1 MVNLLFVV
9 LNFSK
14 NQEQYLKNKRVDLK
28 INYRYDDL
36 QLTFKSIKKFFSRT
50 TIKTIPSG
58 IIWRQKMRLIKA
70 NNNQEAISVA
80 FRELLQQY
88 QQNKSQIATKEEEVA
103 KTQNQV
109 LLVKTRNYT
118 VDNIVNGMATLQLSF
133 GNIVGEL
140 AEELTSE
147 SYKLQELRKAIAIEG
162 EHLERLQQVRLVADA
177 LYLLNQEHQAKK
189 STLQANTTQ
198 IRETIE
204 GEIFQAK
211 QEWLIEETEFA
222 NQVQE
227 AAELSIQQRELEVA
241 DYQYELARQR
251 TIEQD
256 QYETDQRLQ
265 ERKMAELG
273 AAKAKDWSRREKY
286 LTEHKAEFT
295 QHQEAIA
302 NFETQLKEE
311 YGKAK
316 GKAIKDAEQKYQVA
330 TELKE
335 KEWAAIEQGYGLK
348 IASLTTIVEHQT
360 EQVAEITR
368 QLQEANAQAQN
379 LAMQAFQNQ

>member
-1 MVNLLFVV
+1 V
-9 LNFSK
+9 
-14 NQEQYLKNKRVDLK
+14 R
-28 INYRYDDL
+28 ITR
-36 QLTFKSIKKFFSRT
+36 
-50 TIKTIPSG
+50 
-58 IIWRQKMRLIKA
+58 A
-70 NNNQEAISVA
+70 NNNQAAIATA
-80 FRELLQQY
+80 FSELLQQY
-88 QQNKSQIATKEEEVA
+88 QQNKLQIATKEEEVA
-103 KTQNQV
+103 KTQAQV
-109 LLVKTRNYT
+109 LLVKTRDYT
-118 VDNIVNGMATLQLSF
+118 VDNIVNGMAALQLSF

-140 AEELTSE
+140 TEELTSE
-147 SYKLQELRKAIAIEG
+147 SYKLQELKKAIAIEG
-162 EHLERLQQVRLVADA
+162 EHLERLKQVRLVADA

-189 STLQANTTQ
+189 DTLQANTTQ

-204 GEIFQAK
+204 GEILQTK

-227 AAELSIQQRELEVA
+227 AAELSIQQRELAEA

-265 ERKMAELG
+265 EREIAELE
-273 AAKAKDWSRREKY
+273 AAKAKDWSKREKY
-286 LTEHKAEFT
+286 LAEHKAEFT

-335 KEWAAIEQGYGLK
+335 KEWAAIEQGYELK
-348 IASLTTIVEHQT
+348 IASLTSILEHQT

>member
-1 MVNLLFVV
+1 V
-9 LNFSK
+9 
-14 NQEQYLKNKRVDLK
+14 R
-28 INYRYDDL
+28 
-36 QLTFKSIKKFFSRT
+36 
-50 TIKTIPSG
+50 
-58 IIWRQKMRLIKA
+58 IIRA
-70 NNNQEAISVA
+70 NNNQEAIATA
-80 FRELLQQY
+80 FSELLQQY

-109 LLVKTRNYT
+109 LLVKTRDYT
-118 VDNIVNGMATLQLSF
+118 VDNIVNGMAALQLSF

-147 SYKLQELRKAIAIEG
+147 SDKLQELRKAIAVEQ
-162 EHLERLQQVRLVADA
+162 EHLERLKQVRLVADA

-189 STLQANTTQ
+189 ATLQANTTQ
-198 IRETIE
+198 IREAIDC
-204 GEIFQAK
+204 EILQTK
-211 QEWLIEETEFA
+211 QEWTIEEIEFA
-222 NQVQE
+222 NKLQE
-227 AAELSIQQRELEVA
+227 AAESSIQQRELEAA

-265 ERKMAELG
+265 GREIAELE

-286 LTEHKAEFT
+286 LAEHKAEFA

-330 TELKE
+330 TELNE
-335 KEWAAIEQGYGLK
+335 KEWAAMEQGYELK
-348 IASLTTIVEHQT
+348 IASLTTIIEHQT
-360 EQVAEITR
+360 EQVIEITR

>member
-1 MVNLLFVV
+1 V
-9 LNFSK
+9 
-14 NQEQYLKNKRVDLK
+14 
-28 INYRYDDL
+28 
-36 QLTFKSIKKFFSRT
+36 
-50 TIKTIPSG
+50 
-58 IIWRQKMRLIKA
+58 RLIRVNRA
-70 NNNQEAISVA
+70 NNNQEAIAVA
-80 FRELLQQY
+80 FSELLQQY
-88 QQNKSQIATKEEEVA
+88 QLNKSQIATKEEEAA

-109 LLVKTRNYT
+109 LLVKTRDYT
-118 VDNIVNGMATLQLSF
+118 VNNIVNGMAALQLSF

-147 SYKLQELRKAIAIEG
+147 SDKLQELRKAIAIEG
-162 EHLERLQQVRLVADA
+162 EHLERLKQVRLVADA

-189 STLQANTTQ
+189 ATLQANTTQ

-204 GEIFQAK
+204 GEILQTK
-211 QEWLIEETEFA
+211 QEWSIEEVEFA

-227 AAELSIQQRELEVA
+227 AAELSIQKRELEVA

-265 ERKMAELG
+265 EREIAELE

-286 LTEHKAEFT
+286 LAEHKAEFT

-335 KEWAAIEQGYGLK
+335 KEWAAMEQGYELK

-360 EQVAEITR
+360 EQVAEIAK
-368 QLQEANAQAQN
+368 QLQEVNAQAQN

>member
-14 NQEQYLKNKRVDLK
+14 NQEQHLKNKRVDLK
-28 INYRYDDL
+28 INCRYDDL

-50 TIKTIPSG
+50 AIKTIPSG
-58 IIWRQKMRLIKA
+58 IIWRQKMRVIKA
-70 NNNQEAISVA
+70 NNNQEAIAVA

-204 GEIFQAK
+204 G
-211 QEWLIEETEFA
+211 
-222 NQVQE
+222 
-227 AAELSIQQRELEVA
+227 
-241 DYQYELARQR
+241 
-251 TIEQD
+251 
-256 QYETDQRLQ
+256 
-265 ERKMAELG
+265 
-273 AAKAKDWSRREKY
+273 
-286 LTEHKAEFT
+286 
-295 QHQEAIA
+295 
-302 NFETQLKEE
+302 
-311 YGKAK
+311 
-316 GKAIKDAEQKYQVA
+316 
-330 TELKE
+330 
-335 KEWAAIEQGYGLK
+335 
-348 IASLTTIVEHQT
+348 
-360 EQVAEITR
+360 
-368 QLQEANAQAQN
+368 
-379 LAMQAFQNQ
+379 

>member
-1 MVNLLFVV
+1 MIT
-9 LNFSK
+9 
-14 NQEQYLKNKRVDLK
+14 LKL
-28 INYRYDDL
+28 I
-36 QLTFKSIKKFFSRT
+36 FKSIIKKILSV
-50 TIKTIPSG
+50 
-58 IIWRQKMRLIKA
+58 IIWRRTVRVIKTS
-70 NNNQEAISVA
+70 NSQEAIATA
-80 FRELLQQY
+80 FSQLLDQY

-109 LLVKTRNYT
+109 LLVKTRDYT
-118 VDNIVNGMATLQLSF
+118 VDNIVNGIAALQLSF

-147 SYKLQELRKAIAIEG
+147 SYKLQELRKAITIEE
-162 EHLERLQQVRLVADA
+162 EHLEQLKQVRLAADA

-189 STLQANTTQ
+189 AILQSNTTQ
-198 IRETIE
+198 IREAVE
-204 GEIFQAK
+204 REIFQTK
-211 QEWLIEETEFA
+211 QEWSIEETEFA

-227 AAELSIQQRELEVA
+227 AAELIIQQRELEAA

-256 QYETDQRLQ
+256 QYETEQRLQ
-265 ERKMAELG
+265 ARKIAELE
-273 AAKAKDWSRREKY
+273 AAKAQDWSRREKY
-286 LTEHKAEFT
+286 LAEHQAEFI

-316 GKAIKDAEQKYQVA
+316 GKAIKDAEQKYQVS

-335 KEWAAIEQGYGLK
+335 KEWAATEQGYELK

-360 EQVAEITR
+360 EQIVDITR

-379 LAMQAFQNQ
+379 LAMQAFQQQ

>member
-1 MVNLLFVV
+1 M
-9 LNFSK
+9 
-14 NQEQYLKNKRVDLK
+14 R
-28 INYRYDDL
+28 
-36 QLTFKSIKKFFSRT
+36 
-50 TIKTIPSG
+50 
-58 IIWRQKMRLIKA
+58 IIRA
-70 NNNQEAISVA
+70 NNNQEAIATA
-80 FRELLQQY
+80 FSELLQQY
-88 QQNKSQIATKEEEVA
+88 QQNKSQIATKEEEIA

-109 LLVKTRNYT
+109 LLVKTRDYT
-118 VDNIVNGMATLQLSF
+118 VDNIVNGMAALQLSF

-147 SYKLQELRKAIAIEG
+147 SDKLQELRKAIAIEG
-162 EHLERLQQVRLVADA
+162 EHLERLKQVRLVADA

-189 STLQANTTQ
+189 ATLQANTTQ
-198 IRETIE
+198 IREAIDC
-204 GEIFQAK
+204 EILQTK
-211 QEWLIEETEFA
+211 KKWSIEEIEFA
-222 NQVQE
+222 NKLQE
-227 AAELSIQQRELEVA
+227 AAESSIQQRELEAA

-265 ERKMAELG
+265 GREIAELE

-286 LTEHKAEFT
+286 LAEHKAEFA

-335 KEWAAIEQGYGLK
+335 KEWAAMEQGYGLK

>member
-1 MVNLLFVV
+1 V
-9 LNFSK
+9 
-14 NQEQYLKNKRVDLK
+14 
-28 INYRYDDL
+28 
-36 QLTFKSIKKFFSRT
+36 
-50 TIKTIPSG
+50 
-58 IIWRQKMRLIKA
+58 RLIRVNRA
-70 NNNQEAISVA
+70 NNNQEAIAAA
-80 FRELLQQY
+80 FSELLQQY
-88 QQNKSQIATKEEEVA
+88 QQNKSQIATKEEEAA

-109 LLVKTRNYT
+109 LLVKTRDYT
-118 VDNIVNGMATLQLSF
+118 VNNIVNGMAALQLSF

-147 SYKLQELRKAIAIEG
+147 SDKLQELRKAIAIEG
-162 EHLERLQQVRLVADA
+162 EHLERLKQVRLVADA

-189 STLQANTTQ
+189 ATLQANTTQ

-204 GEIFQAK
+204 GEILQTK
-211 QEWLIEETEFA
+211 QEWSIEEVEFA

-227 AAELSIQQRELEVA
+227 AAELSIQKRELEVA

-251 TIEQD
+251 TVEQD

-265 ERKMAELG
+265 EREIAELE

-286 LTEHKAEFT
+286 LAEHKAEFT

-335 KEWAAIEQGYGLK
+335 KEWAAMEQGYELK

-360 EQVAEITR
+360 EQVAEIAK
-368 QLQEANAQAQN
+368 QLQEVNAQAQN

>member
-1 MVNLLFVV
+1 V
-9 LNFSK
+9 
-14 NQEQYLKNKRVDLK
+14 R
-28 INYRYDDL
+28 
-36 QLTFKSIKKFFSRT
+36 
-50 TIKTIPSG
+50 
-58 IIWRQKMRLIKA
+58 IIRA
-70 NNNQEAISVA
+70 NNNQAAIATA
-80 FRELLQQY
+80 FSELLQQY

-103 KTQNQV
+103 KTQAQV
-109 LLVKTRNYT
+109 LLVKTRDYT

-140 AEELTSE
+140 AAELTSE
-147 SYKLQELRKAIAIEG
+147 SYKLQELKKAIAIEG
-162 EHLERLQQVRLVADA
+162 EHLERLKQVRLVADA

-189 STLQANTTQ
+189 DTLQANTTQ

-204 GEIFQAK
+204 GEILQTK

-227 AAELSIQQRELEVA
+227 AAELSIQQRELAEA

-265 ERKMAELG
+265 EREIAELE
-273 AAKAKDWSRREKY
+273 AAKAKDWSKREKY
-286 LTEHKAEFT
+286 LAEHKAEFT

-335 KEWAAIEQGYGLK
+335 KEWAAIEQGYELK
-348 IASLTTIVEHQT
+348 IASLTSILEHQT

>member
-1 MVNLLFVV
+1 V
-9 LNFSK
+9 
-14 NQEQYLKNKRVDLK
+14 
-28 INYRYDDL
+28 
-36 QLTFKSIKKFFSRT
+36 
-50 TIKTIPSG
+50 
-58 IIWRQKMRLIKA
+58 RLIRVNGA
-70 NNNQEAISVA
+70 NNNQEAIAVA
-80 FRELLQQY
+80 FSELLQQY

-109 LLVKTRNYT
+109 LLVKTRDYT
-118 VDNIVNGMATLQLSF
+118 VNNIVNGMAALQLSF

-147 SYKLQELRKAIAIEG
+147 SDKLQELRKAIAIEG
-162 EHLERLQQVRLVADA
+162 EHLERLKQVRLVADA

-189 STLQANTTQ
+189 ATLQANTTQ

-204 GEIFQAK
+204 GEILQTK
-211 QEWLIEETEFA
+211 QEWSIEEVEFA

-227 AAELSIQQRELEVA
+227 AAELSIQKRELEAA

-265 ERKMAELG
+265 EREIAELET
-273 AAKAKDWSRREKY
+273 AKAKDWSRREKY
-286 LTEHKAEFT
+286 LAEHKAEFT

-335 KEWAAIEQGYGLK
+335 KEWAAIKQGYELK

-360 EQVAEITR
+360 EQVAEIAK

>member
-1 MVNLLFVV
+1 V
-9 LNFSK
+9 
-14 NQEQYLKNKRVDLK
+14 R
-28 INYRYDDL
+28 
-36 QLTFKSIKKFFSRT
+36 
-50 TIKTIPSG
+50 
-58 IIWRQKMRLIKA
+58 IIRA
-70 NNNQEAISVA
+70 NNNQEAIAAA
-80 FRELLQQY
+80 FSELLQQY
-88 QQNKSQIATKEEEVA
+88 QQNKSQIATKVA

-109 LLVKTRNYT
+109 LLVKTRDYT
-118 VDNIVNGMATLQLSF
+118 VDNIVNGMAALQLSF

-162 EHLERLQQVRLVADA
+162 EHLERLKQVRLVADA

-189 STLQANTTQ
+189 ATLQANTTQ
-198 IRETIE
+198 IREAIDC
-204 GEIFQAK
+204 EILQTK
-211 QEWLIEETEFA
+211 KKWSIEEIEFA
-222 NQVQE
+222 NKLQE
-227 AAELSIQQRELEVA
+227 AAELSIQQRELEAA

-265 ERKMAELG
+265 GREIAELE

-286 LTEHKAEFT
+286 LAEHKAEFA

-330 TELKE
+330 TELNE
-335 KEWAAIEQGYGLK
+335 KEWAAMEQGYELK
-348 IASLTTIVEHQT
+348 IASLTTIIEHQA
-360 EQVAEITR
+360 EQVIEITR

>member
-1 MVNLLFVV
+1 MITLEL
-9 LNFSK
+9 
-14 NQEQYLKNKRVDLK
+14 
-28 INYRYDDL
+28 I
-36 QLTFKSIKKFFSRT
+36 FKSINQSRDLSVEP
-50 TIKTIPSG
+50 TIRKILG
-58 IIWRQKMRLIKA
+58 VIIWRRTVRVIRT
-70 NNNQEAISVA
+70 NGNQEAIATA
-80 FRELLQQY
+80 FSQLLDQY

-109 LLVKTRNYT
+109 LLVKTRDYT

-140 AEELTSE
+140 AEELTNE
-147 SYKLQELRKAIAIEG
+147 SDKLQELRKAIAIEE
-162 EHLERLQQVRLVADA
+162 EHLEQLKQVRLVADA
-177 LYLLNQEHQAKK
+177 IYLLNQEHEAKK
-189 STLQANTTQ
+189 ATLQSKTTQ

-204 GEIFQAK
+204 REILQTK
-211 QEWLIEETEFA
+211 QEWLREETEFA

-227 AAELSIQQRELEVA
+227 AAELSLQQRELEAA

-265 ERKMAELG
+265 ARKIAELE
-273 AAKAKDWSRREKY
+273 AAKAKDWLRREKY
-286 LTEHKAEFT
+286 LAEHQAEFI

-316 GKAIKDAEQKYQVA
+316 GRAIKDAEQKYQVA

-335 KEWAAIEQGYGLK
+335 KEWAATEQGYELK

-360 EQVAEITR
+360 EQIVDITR

-379 LAMQAFQNQ
+379 LAMQAFQQQ

>member
-1 MVNLLFVV
+1 V
-9 LNFSK
+9 
-14 NQEQYLKNKRVDLK
+14 R
-28 INYRYDDL
+28 
-36 QLTFKSIKKFFSRT
+36 
-50 TIKTIPSG
+50 
-58 IIWRQKMRLIKA
+58 IIRA
-70 NNNQEAISVA
+70 NNNQAAIATA
-80 FRELLQQY
+80 FSELLQQY
-88 QQNKSQIATKEEEVA
+88 QQNKLQIATKEEEVA
-103 KTQNQV
+103 KTQAQV

-118 VDNIVNGMATLQLSF
+118 VDNIVNGMAALQLSF

-147 SYKLQELRKAIAIEG
+147 SDKLQELKKAIAIEG
-162 EHLERLQQVRLVADA
+162 DHLERLKQVRLVADA

-189 STLQANTTQ
+189 DTLQANTTQ

-204 GEIFQAK
+204 GEILQTK

-227 AAELSIQQRELEVA
+227 AAELSIQQRELAEA

-265 ERKMAELG
+265 EREIAELE
-273 AAKAKDWSRREKY
+273 AAKAKDWSKREKY
-286 LTEHKAEFT
+286 LAEHKAEFT

-335 KEWAAIEQGYGLK
+335 KEWAAIEQGYELK
-348 IASLTTIVEHQT
+348 IASLTSILEHQT